1 MAQPLKKKDTAK
13 KPTLASFK
21 EAMGLTNNA
30 GNAKKPSNADKKM
43 EWLIMPKAF
52 QDALKLP
59 GIPLSYVSTIAG
71 HSNTGKSTLV
81 NHAIVAAQ
89 RQKLIPVIYDTENNF
104 DFTYAINMGMEA
116 TPVYGDIEKVVI
128 DPETGEEIT
137 TTEYGIVAYEGNF
150 LYFNNAILA
159 ARYGRNDYSKGGETA
174 KCRKQ
179 AVIEDV
185 AYSIN
190 ELLDAQDEGAI
201 QNGFVFIWDSVGSI
215 DSWKTYNSKVGNP
228 MFDAGGIS
236 ASFNRILNDRIPRS
250 RKVSEPYSN
259 TMILVNKVW
268 NDGMT
273 NPVGPPSLELKG
285 GHCIFYASRLII
297 LMGGQL
303 KASIKKLTATAKG
316 YTYNYAT
323 QTKMKVIKNQLPS
336 PYTLTY
342 EGDIVCTPTGFIQAD
357 KEEIDAY
364 KKSHISN
371 ILESLNQIAE
381 SSSNVS
387 LDVDTD
393 DITFAESEEEAE

>member
-1 MAQPLKKKDTAK
+1 M
-13 KPTLASFK
+13 F
-21 EAMGLTNNA
+21 EA
-30 GNAKKPSNADKKM
+30 
-43 EWLIMPKAF
+43 
-52 QDALKLP
+52 
-59 GIPLSYVSTIAG
+59 
-71 HSNTGKSTLV
+71 
-81 NHAIVAAQ
+81 
-89 RQKLIPVIYDTENNF
+89 
-104 DFTYAINMGMEA
+104 
-116 TPVYGDIEKVVI
+116 
-128 DPETGEEIT
+128 
-137 TTEYGIVAYEGNF
+137 
-150 LYFNNAILA
+150 
-159 ARYGRNDYSKGGETA
+159 
-174 KCRKQ
+174 
-179 AVIEDV
+179 
-185 AYSIN
+185 
-190 ELLDAQDEGAI
+190 GAI
-201 QNGFVFIWDSVGSI
+201 
-215 DSWKTYNSKVGNP
+215 
-228 MFDAGGIS
+228 S
-236 ASFNRILNDRIPRS
+236 AALNIILNDRIPRS

-268 NDGMT
+268 NDNIT

-285 GHCIFYASRLII
+285 GHSIFYASRLII

-342 EGDIVCTPTGFIQAD
+342 EGDIVCTPTGFIKAD

-393 DITFAESEEEAE
+393 DITFAES

>member
-1 MAQPLKKKDTAK
+1 
-13 KPTLASFK
+13 
-21 EAMGLTNNA
+21 
-30 GNAKKPSNADKKM
+30 
-43 EWLIMPKAF
+43 
-52 QDALKLP
+52 
-59 GIPLSYVSTIAG
+59 
-71 HSNTGKSTLV
+71 
-81 NHAIVAAQ
+81 
-89 RQKLIPVIYDTENNF
+89 
-104 DFTYAINMGMEA
+104 MGMEA

-342 EGDIVCTPTGFIQAD
+342 EGDIVCTPTGFIKAD